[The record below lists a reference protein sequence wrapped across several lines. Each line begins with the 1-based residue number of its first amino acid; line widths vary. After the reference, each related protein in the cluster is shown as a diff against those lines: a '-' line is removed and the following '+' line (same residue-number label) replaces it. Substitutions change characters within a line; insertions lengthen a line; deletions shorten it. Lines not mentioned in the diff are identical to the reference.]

1 LRALVAG
8 ARGQLGQALVR
19 LLGDRVAWAGG
30 RDELDVC
37 DAAAVRRV
45 VAAARPDVVI
55 NATAYNKVDAAE
67 SEPAEALA
75 VNAEG
80 PLHLA
85 RAAGEAGARIV
96 HVSTDYVFDGHGTR
110 PYAETDPPNPIG
122 AYGVSKLSGEL
133 LVAGAT
139 PEHLIVRTSGVFAA
153 GGSRAKGGS
162 FVERIL
168 ARARAGEPLRVVADQ
183 VFSPT
188 YAPDLAQAILALL
201 DHGARGVV
209 HVTNQ
214 GTCSWHEMATA
225 ALELAGLRGVSVQA
239 IRAEEL
245 AAAARRPAW
254 SVLDNARW
262 RALGLPPLRPWRE
275 ALGEMLA
282 SSAPR
287 G

>member
-8 ARGQLGQALVR
+8 AHGQLGQALLR

-30 RDELDVC
+30 RDELDVR

-96 HVSTDYVFDGHGTR
+96 HVSTDYVFDGRGAR
-110 PYAETDPPNPIG
+110 PYAETDPPNPLG

-139 PEHLIVRTSGVFAA
+139 PEHLIVRTSGVFAE

-188 YAPDLAQAILALL
+188 YAPDLARAILALL

-214 GTCSWHEMATA
+214 GTCSWHEMAAA
-225 ALELAGLRGVSVQA
+225 ALELAGLRGVPVQA

-245 AAAARRPAW
+245 GAAARRPAW

-275 ALGEMLA
+275 ALREMLT